1 MAAIKI
7 HAGCAETADYAWVGK
22 AGPPK
27 YSTPWLLWAPIN
39 FYDVLFWP
47 SDFLMN
53 SLTQMG
59 IHYVCKLGTIYK
71 YPIQLDCSL
80 FICKFCHF
88 RLALFLLHFRLWIK
102 NLSNTVK
109 IEFLCFFRNKIYMK
123 VLYIFFNRV
132 LCSISHFIPR
142 ILNWFTTDWDVWHTT

>member
-1 MAAIKI
+1 
-7 HAGCAETADYAWVGK
+7 
-22 AGPPK
+22 
-27 YSTPWLLWAPIN
+27 
-39 FYDVLFWP
+39 
-47 SDFLMN
+47 
-53 SLTQMG
+53 MG

-109 IEFLCFFRNKIYMK
+109 IEFQLYLSHLKCVKFFKNDRIYEGK
-123 VLYIFFNRV
+123 LFYIFFNRV
-132 LCSISHFIPR
+132 LSSISHFIPR
-142 ILNWFTTDWDVWHTT
+142 ILYWFTTDWDKWGNINHGMFLVSRVVFPAFDNIFHVDLMRGFQKYGRNWILNF